1 MSKIS
6 GNIAVSDQR
15 QADPPDFLEKLLQ
28 LLGLSRCRC
37 PHADQRVFRFLGNA
51 DSDRRAC
58 CTELDFLEKLPAA
71 TSVQV
76 CVLTDGPLPL
86 TRHADRH
93 MLRLLGNDMIVPGMM
108 TGASVTML

>member
-6 GNIAVSDQR
+6 GKIAVSDQR
-15 QADPPDFLEKLLQ
+15 QADPEKLLQ

-93 MLRLLGNDMIVPGMM
+93 MLRLLGMM